1 MIKLFKGLEEPKKG
15 RGEKIILLSVEASIL
30 PNRDTYF
37 IVVGFP
43 GNPAGKEFACNAGD
57 PYSVPWLG
65 RSWKR
70 DRLPTLV
77 FLGFPHC
84 SDGQESTCNAGDLG
98 SIPGLGRSPGEENS
112 YPLQCCGL
120 ENSLDRGA
128 WQATNPCRL
137 HSILIWPFVSKT
149 ALTEDCKHLVPQDCF
164 CHCSASVAATKF
176 RKRKFLLYPFSSNL
190 PCMTLILAE
199 YKMGS

>member
-37 IVVGFP
+37 ILVGFP

-57 PYSVPWLG
+57 LNTVPWLG

-70 DRLPTLV
+70 DRLPTPV
-77 FLGFPHC
+77 FLGFPHG

-98 SIPGLGRSPGEENS
+98 SRPEFNPWVGKIPWRSEQLPTPAFWPGEFH
-112 YPLQCCGL
+112 
-120 ENSLDRGA
+120 DRGA
-128 WQATNPCRL
+128 QRATVYGVTKSWTSVNDFHVL
-137 HSILIWPFVSKT
+137 FSIF
-149 ALTEDCKHLVPQDCF
+149 
-164 CHCSASVAATKF
+164 
-176 RKRKFLLYPFSSNL
+176 
-190 PCMTLILAE
+190 
-199 YKMGS
+199 

>member
-37 IVVGFP
+37 ILVGFP

-57 PYSVPWLG
+57 LNTVPWLG

-70 DRLPTLV
+70 DRLPTPV
-77 FLGFPHC
+77 FLGFPHG

-98 SIPGLGRSPGEENS
+98 SRPEFNPWVGKIPWRSEQLPTPVFWPGEF
-112 YPLQCCGL
+112 PGQR
-120 ENSLDRGA
+120 SLAG
-128 WQATNPCRL
+128 
-137 HSILIWPFVSKT
+137 
-149 ALTEDCKHLVPQDCF
+149 
-164 CHCSASVAATKF
+164 
-176 RKRKFLLYPFSSNL
+176 
-190 PCMTLILAE
+190 
-199 YKMGS
+199 YKSM